1 MAVNV
6 SNFLA
11 KMSPRAKQLSV
22 VACAVAVLGGV
33 LYISL
38 AGTEQGPETRWNK
51 KTDKQINVITDQSNK
66 NMGLEAMAG
75 RIKYL
80 DRSNQQL
87 RQQVERLEK
96 ERAVEK
102 TDATQERI
110 WKERFDSL
118 SNELSTLRAQQK
130 DQQARIA
137 QQITQSQN
145 TAKGK
150 NDQAIDDP
158 FQLREQKRRQ
168 IMGDEMEAE
177 LSGDRRKGAAS
188 RVRTGGALKI
198 GIVSETEDE
207 EGAEAAGNEAAPP
220 AGTAPKTAYIPAGS
234 ILTGTLIT
242 GADFPT
248 GKGSFDNPTPSLIR
262 ISKHAILPNRYTS
275 DVRECFLLVGGRGEL
290 ASERAKLRGEMLSC
304 IRNDGGVIQTKLN
317 SYVAGEDGKEG
328 IKGRLVSKQGQLIA
342 RTMVAGF
349 LSGMSEAFDYN
360 QVSVLSTTAS
370 NNVEYQRNWSS
381 DAAKGGIAKGFQNS
395 LDRVAEFYMDLADE
409 MVPVV
414 EINAG
419 RQVDIV
425 VISGTTLNVT
435 AQSQVSLNAQGAPSN
450 FTQAKNNK

>member
-1 MAVNV
+1 M
-6 SNFLA
+6 
-11 KMSPRAKQLSV
+11 
-22 VACAVAVLGGV
+22 
-33 LYISL
+33 
-38 AGTEQGPETRWNK
+38 
-51 KTDKQINVITDQSNK
+51 
-66 NMGLEAMAG
+66 
-75 RIKYL
+75 
-80 DRSNQQL
+80 
-87 RQQVERLEK
+87 
-96 ERAVEK
+96 
-102 TDATQERI
+102 
-110 WKERFDSL
+110 
-118 SNELSTLRAQQK
+118 
-130 DQQARIA
+130 
-137 QQITQSQN
+137 
-145 TAKGK
+145 
-150 NDQAIDDP
+150 
-158 FQLREQKRRQ
+158 
-168 IMGDEMEAE
+168 
-177 LSGDRRKGAAS
+177 
-188 RVRTGGALKI
+188 
-198 GIVSETEDE
+198 
-207 EGAEAAGNEAAPP
+207 
-220 AGTAPKTAYIPAGS
+220 
-234 ILTGTLIT
+234 
-242 GADFPT
+242 
-248 GKGSFDNPTPSLIR
+248 IR

-450 FTQAKNNK
+450 FTQAKNK